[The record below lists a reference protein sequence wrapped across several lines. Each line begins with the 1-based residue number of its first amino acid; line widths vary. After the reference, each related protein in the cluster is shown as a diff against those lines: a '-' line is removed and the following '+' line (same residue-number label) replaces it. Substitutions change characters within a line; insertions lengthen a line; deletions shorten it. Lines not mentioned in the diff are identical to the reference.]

1 MSEDIRGRVG
11 VLVLNFGEP
20 DDPSPGDV
28 VAFLER
34 IFYMN
39 ADLESVANDEAR
51 RLRSRQLAER
61 RAPGLI
67 KEYAKIGP
75 SPMNEQ
81 AHQQAHG
88 LSQEL
93 GRRGYDAMVYS
104 AFQFTPPLIKD
115 VVERAQTAGINHL
128 VALPIFPLCGPSTNI
143 AALNMVQ
150 AALNDL
156 RWNVELQG
164 ITGWHRH
171 PLYLQLRADAI
182 RKLSDRNGLDLS
194 DGETRVIF
202 SAHGTPK
209 KYVDQGSRYIE
220 YVEEFCEDIAQLLS
234 LSEYEIG
241 YQNHSNRGIEWTLP
255 NVEDV
260 IRSVRAR
267 RVIVDPVSFMHEQSE
282 TLAELDHGLWEE
294 AKKVG
299 LEFHRVPV
307 PHDDPR
313 FPQILADLVESQL
326 TGGQREAQ
334 IRFGRCRCSPQPNTF
349 CLNALPRSAATPA
362 PTP

>member
-1 MSEDIRGRVG
+1 MRAG
-11 VLVLNFGEP
+11 VLILNFGEP

-34 IFYMN
+34 IFYLN
-39 ADLESVANDEAR
+39 ADLESVGNDEAR

-67 KEYAKIGP
+67 EEYAKIGP

-81 AHQQAHG
+81 AHQQARE
-88 LSQEL
+88 LSHEL
-93 GRRGYDAMVYS
+93 DRRGCGATVYS
-104 AFQFTPPLIKD
+104 AFQFTPPLIRE
-115 VVERAQTAGINHL
+115 VVERAQTGGIERL
-128 VALPIFPLCGPSTNI
+128 VALPIFPLCGPSTNV
-143 AALNMVQ
+143 AALDMVQ
-150 AALNDL
+150 AALDDL
-156 RWNVELQG
+156 NWKVELQG

-171 PLYLQLRADAI
+171 PLYLQMRADAI
-182 RKLSDRNGLDLS
+182 RKLSDRDGLYLS
-194 DGETRVIF
+194 DGETRVVF

-209 KYVDQGSRYIE
+209 KYLDQGSRYVE
-220 YVEEFCEDIAQLLS
+220 YVEEFCEEIAQLLS
-234 LSEYEIG
+234 LSAYEIG

-282 TLAELDHGLWEE
+282 TLAELDHGLREE
-294 AKKVG
+294 AEKAG

-326 TGGQREAQ
+326 TGGRREVQ
-334 IRFGRCRCSPQPNTF
+334 IRLGPCRCRPQPNTF
-349 CLNALPRSAATPA
+349 CLNALPRNAATPA